1 MYPTNGIV
9 PLSVWSSPHVAPLPR
24 SRSFEV
30 LVPSGSNSSQTQYH
44 VTQFGQS
51 IDRIREINNSVTIK
65 IVNGCHIME
74 RN

>member
-9 PLSVWSSPHVAPLPR
+9 PLSVWSNPHVAPLPR

-30 LVPSGSNSSQTQYH
+30 SVPSGSNSSQTQYH
-44 VTQFGQS
+44 VTQLEDS
-51 IDRIREINNSVTIK
+51 ARIRKNNNSVTIK